1 MKALGLPGPTDSII
15 KLAKFVAS
23 KHNKSYSKVEGSGG
37 MRRDVR
43 IWDQEYGAS
52 RLTLAFQK
60 GKLGKI
66 MLDCPE
72 HDHINSPFAVKH
84 Y

>member
-1 MKALGLPGPTDSII
+1 MKALGLPGPTDSIL

-23 KHNKSYSKVEGSGG
+23 KHNKSYSKVHTSGG
-37 MRRDVR
+37 MRREVR
-43 IWDQEYGAS
+43 IWDEEYGAS

-60 GKLGKI
+60 GKLGRI

-72 HDHINSPFAVKH
+72 HDHISSPFAVKH
-84 Y
+84 C

>member
-1 MKALGLPGPTDSII
+1 MKALELPGPTDSIT

-23 KHNKSYSKVEGSGG
+23 KHKKFYSKVESVGG
-37 MRRDVR
+37 MRRSVNQ
-43 IWDQEYGAS
+43 WDEEYGAS

-66 MLDCPE
+66 MLDCPVK
-72 HDHINSPFAVKH
+72 DYINSPFSGRIF
-84 Y
+84 